1 MYPWNSLTELIV
13 QKKDKNTVIIS
24 LLTDMKRIIVNFFF
38 FLAAD
43 AEVFLFHNY
52 SERATYLFDI
62 FLSTLQSFSCVSS
75 FKLPHLT

>member
-24 LLTDMKRIIVNFFF
+24 LLTDMKRIIVNFF